1 VARQVEPLEYYIRD
15 EEKAVEEY
23 AQLAEALSDHGRKD
37 LAHVVFNIMVQE
49 DQHRANSRSSFRKK
63 KNKVKGVISMSPKV
77 INIITNVIGALLF
90 LLEPI
95 RAYFAS
101 QPFNWV
107 TFAVCIGGAIIAYFT
122 SKSSTFTQPTK

>member
-49 DQHRANSRSSFRKK
+49 DQHRTKLEQ
-63 KNKVKGVISMSPKV
+63 IQE
-77 INIITNVIGALLF
+77 ALLGRRR
-90 LLEPI
+90 I
-95 RAYFAS
+95 
-101 QPFNWV
+101 
-107 TFAVCIGGAIIAYFT
+107 
-122 SKSSTFTQPTK
+122 K